1 MRSWTIC
8 VQPRVAVHRP
18 ERPRPPAA
26 PLRDVPIG
34 DTPERAPNN
43 PFQVPIHSAHI
54 GTYGPPDGGLLLR
67 AGDAYT
73 EMVGRVEHAVVVAD
87 EGIEVG
93 AELERAREVDGVE
106 RAEMGG

>member
-1 MRSWTIC
+1 MPGGLDSAIASI
-8 VQPRVAVHRP
+8 PPRP
-18 ERPRPPAA
+18 ERRARTTDTAITMAA
-26 PLRDVPIG
+26 Q
-34 DTPERAPNN
+34 N
-43 PFQVPIHSAHI
+43 

-73 EMVGRVEHAVVVAD
+73 DMVGRVEHAVVVAD

-93 AELERAREVDGVE
+93 AELERAREVDGVK